1 MMVRRD
7 WIYAFSEEDSA
18 WLTSRLKKKKA
29 VAKKGGL
36 VKIILLVVG
45 VVLVVLLTIGLTLY
59 FTGFF
64 DPGPEEVAEEQISAL
79 ETEAAAAAEEVSQ
92 QPAKIQ
98 LEAPAVEKF
107 ETVYYELEREF
118 LANVAN
124 SRKVMQIKI
133 AIMTHYDEQVIANIE
148 KHSFAIR
155 SVVLDIMRQ
164 VTEQDIDQPDFR
176 VNMAEDIRL
185 AMNATLEEYEDF
197 GGVEKVYFNEFI
209 VQ

>member
-1 MMVRRD
+1 MAD
-7 WIYAFSEEDSA
+7 EQIEEEDGG
-18 WLTSRLKKKKA
+18 
-29 VAKKGGL
+29 KKGGL

-45 VVLVVLLTIGLTLY
+45 VVLVVSLTIGLTLY

-64 DPGPEEVAEEQISAL
+64 DPGPEEVAEEQINAL
-79 ETEAAAAAEEVSQ
+79 ETEAATAAEEVGQ

-118 LANVAN
+118 LANVTN
-124 SRKVMQIKI
+124 SRKVMQIKL

-148 KHSFAIR
+148 KHTFAIR
-155 SVVLDIMRQ
+155 SSILDIMRQ

-176 VNMAEDIRL
+176 SDMAEDIRL
-185 AMNATLEEYEDF
+185 AMNATLEGFEDF
-197 GGVEKVYFNEFI
+197 GGIEKVYFSEFI

>member
-1 MMVRRD
+1 MAD
-7 WIYAFSEEDSA
+7 EQIEEEEGGGK
-18 WLTSRLKKKKA
+18 R
-29 VAKKGGL
+29 GGL
-36 VKIILLVVG
+36 VKIIMLVVG

-64 DPGPEEVAEEQISAL
+64 DPGAEEVAEEQISAL
-79 ETEAAAAAEEVSQ
+79 ETEAAAAAEEVAQ

-124 SRKVMQIKI
+124 SRKVMQIKL
-133 AIMTHYDEQVIANIE
+133 AIMTHYDEQVISNIE
-148 KHSFAIR
+148 KHTFAIR
-155 SVVLDIMRQ
+155 SSILDIMRQ
-164 VTEQDIDQPDFR
+164 VTEQDVAQEDFR
-176 VNMAEDIRL
+176 TNMAEDIRL
-185 AMNATLEEYEDF
+185 AMNATLEEFEDF
-197 GGVEKVYFNEFI
+197 GGIEKVYFSEFI

>member
-1 MMVRRD
+1 MAD
-7 WIYAFSEEDSA
+7 EQIEEEEGGGK
-18 WLTSRLKKKKA
+18 R
-29 VAKKGGL
+29 GGL
-36 VKIILLVVG
+36 VKIIMLVVS

-64 DPGPEEVAEEQISAL
+64 DPGAEEVAEEQISAL
-79 ETEAAAAAEEVSQ
+79 ETEAAEAAEEVAQ

-124 SRKVMQIKI
+124 SRKVMQIKL
-133 AIMTHYDEQVIANIE
+133 AIMTHYDEQVISNIE
-148 KHSFAIR
+148 KHTFAIR
-155 SVVLDIMRQ
+155 SSILDIMRQ
-164 VTEQDIDQPDFR
+164 VTEQDVAQADFR
-176 VNMAEDIRL
+176 TNMAEDIRL
-185 AMNATLEEYEDF
+185 AMNATLEEFEDF
-197 GGVEKVYFNEFI
+197 GGIEKVYFSEFI

>member
-1 MMVRRD
+1 MAD
-7 WIYAFSEEDSA
+7 EQIEEEEGG
-18 WLTSRLKKKKA
+18 
-29 VAKKGGL
+29 KKGGL

-64 DPGPEEVAEEQISAL
+64 DPGPEEVAEEQIQAL
-79 ETEAAAAAEEVSQ
+79 ETEAATAAEEVAK

-98 LEAPAVEKF
+98 LAAPPVEKF

-118 LANVAN
+118 LANVSN
-124 SRKVMQIKI
+124 SRKVMQIKL

-148 KHSFAIR
+148 KHTFAIR
-155 SVVLDIMRQ
+155 SAILDIMRQ
-164 VTEQDIDQPDFR
+164 VDEIKLEQPGFR
-176 VNMAEDIRL
+176 ETLAEDIRL
-185 AMNATLEEYEDF
+185 VMNSKLEEFEDF
-197 GGVEKVYFNEFI
+197 GGVERVYFSEFI